1 MRLSIVAFT
10 AAGSELAVRIAGAL
24 EKNGHTLLDM
34 RVRKSGVSKEQYALS
49 EWTRAAFDGDGIIFV
64 GACGIAVRAIAP
76 YIRDKMTDPA
86 VVSVDERGQ
95 FAVALL
101 SGHVGGANELAS
113 QVAAAV
119 GGTPVISTATD
130 LSGLFAVDVWAVKQN
145 LFICER
151 GLAKAVSAALLD
163 QKPVGFY
170 SDFPVAGKLPAGF
183 IKGPAPL
190 GVCVTLDRRQNP
202 FEQTLHLEPRIVT
215 VGVGCRRGV
224 ALNAF
229 EQVVLNALSR
239 AGISENAVCRL
250 ATIDMKENEA
260 CIQAFCASRGLPLEC
275 VSASDLAA
283 VEGCFTPS
291 SFVKDV
297 TGVDNV
303 CERAAVYTS
312 HGRLIARKWA
322 KDGITTAIAV
332 SDWTVHF
339 DEAGGCNG

>member
-1 MRLSIVAFT
+1 MRLSVVAFT
-10 AAGSELAVRIAGAL
+10 AAGADLAVRAARAL
-24 EKNGHTLLDM
+24 EKNGHTLLDI
-34 RVRKSGVSKEQYALS
+34 RVIKSGVSKELCSLS
-49 EWTRAAFDGDGIIFV
+49 EWTRTAFDSDGIIFV

-86 VVSVDERGQ
+86 VVSIDERGR

-145 LFICER
+145 LYICER
-151 GLAKAVSAALLD
+151 TLAKSVSAALLD
-163 QKPVGFY
+163 RKLVGFR
-170 SDFPVAGKLPAGF
+170 SDFPVAGPLPAGL
-183 IKGPAPL
+183 IKGSAPL
-190 GVCVTLDRRQNP
+190 GVYVTLDRRQNP

-224 ALNAF
+224 KPDVF
-229 EQVVLNALSR
+229 ERVVLNALSR
-239 AGISENAVCRL
+239 AGISEDAVCRL
-250 ATIDMKENEA
+250 ATIDLKQDEA
-260 CIQAFCASRGLPLEC
+260 CIQAFCASRSLPLEC
-275 VSASDLAA
+275 VPASDLAA
-283 VEGCFTPS
+283 VEGHFTPS

-303 CERAAVYTS
+303 CERAAVYAS
-312 HGRLIARKWA
+312 HGRLIAGKWA
-322 KDGITTAIAV
+322 EDGVTTAIAV
-332 SDWTVHF
+332 SDWTVRF